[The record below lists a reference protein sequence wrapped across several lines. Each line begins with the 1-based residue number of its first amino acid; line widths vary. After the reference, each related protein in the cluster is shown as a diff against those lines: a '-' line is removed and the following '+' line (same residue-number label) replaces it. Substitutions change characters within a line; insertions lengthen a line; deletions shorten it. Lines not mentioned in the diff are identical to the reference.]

1 VGPLS
6 GERWTAVVP
15 GLVQRIELGVELDGR
30 PVTLARVRGGL
41 GIPRHAHQGRELTL
55 VLSGGLIDRGED
67 YERGDFALAEVGDE
81 HEPEIQDGTPCLLL
95 AVTEAPTLP
104 RGWYSRVVDWLA
116 G

>member
-1 VGPLS
+1 VH
-6 GERWTAVVP
+6 
-15 GLVQRIELGVELDGR
+15 
-30 PVTLARVRGGL
+30 GGL
-41 GIPRHAHQGRELTL
+41 GIPRHVHQGRELTL

-81 HEPEIQDGTPCLLL
+81 HEPEIQKGAPCLLL

-104 RGWYSRVVDWLA
+104 RGWYSRMVDWLT